1 MVMLEIILKEFTVA
15 GTVPDFNRIP
25 FLCKKTD
32 AFLHHLS
39 VGKVNFLK
47 YQKKVFKEIIC
58 IYVIFYISIQVSY
71 LIFYTFAEEKE
82 ESWHI
87 HPISLSRQ

>member
-25 FLCKKTD
+25 FSCKKTD

-39 VGKVNFLK
+39 GGKVNFFK

-58 IYVIFYISIQVSY
+58 KYIIFYTPIRVSY
-71 LIFYTFAEEKE
+71 PIFYTFAEEKE
-82 ESWHI
+82 KSWHI

>member
-32 AFLHHLS
+32 VCLHHLS
-39 VGKVNFLK
+39 DGKVNFFK

-58 IYVIFYISIQVSY
+58 IYIIFYRSIEVSY
-71 LIFYTFAEEKE
+71 
-82 ESWHI
+82 
-87 HPISLSRQ
+87 PILLYFC